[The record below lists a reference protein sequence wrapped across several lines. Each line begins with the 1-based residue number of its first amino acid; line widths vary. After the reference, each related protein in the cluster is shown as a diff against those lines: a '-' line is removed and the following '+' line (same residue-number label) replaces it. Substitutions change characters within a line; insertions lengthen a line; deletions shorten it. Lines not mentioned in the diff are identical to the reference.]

1 MQAQKTSGAEN
12 LSSKNCAL
20 SSIPSRS
27 PQNGDEGNLDRSKRE
42 KIHFQFSLCSEI
54 FIFGADLFSISLC
67 SQIVKSDHFQCLT
80 PPQIAQIG
88 LISQI
93 LPPPP
98 KSARSFQISKFSP
111 STNLPRSSQKTSKD
125 FCFSCNIWLL
135 DLSRKHHHLLSTSPG
150 DRWCVGAQK

>member
-1 MQAQKTSGAEN
+1 MLISRDKEEQKLYKKFCKLKRQAEQKIYPPKIVHSHPFHLVHPKTETKAI
-12 LSSKNCAL
+12 
-20 SSIPSRS
+20 SIDHGGRRFIFNFPFVPKFSFS
-27 PQNGDEGNLDRSKRE
+27 EQ
-42 KIHFQFSLCSEI
+42 IHFQF
-54 FIFGADLFSISLC
+54 SLC

-125 FCFSCNIWLL
+125 FCFSCNI
-135 DLSRKHHHLLSTSPG
+135 
-150 DRWCVGAQK
+150 